1 MPSTTG
7 IEIAGVPGL
16 PDGDLQVL
24 DW

>member
-24 DW
+24 DG